1 MHRLTMHHTIL
12 AHMDNRVTRLFDSSR
27 CNKAVRLFAM
37 DFPKAFDNVK
47 HHLLV
52 EKVKTSPLRLPM
64 VNWSVADPGSAQP
77 PPPPPSYFQTKL
89 GPERP
94 NFFRRPPS
102 PPPPAPYLSAW
113 MTGTPT
119 YLKVWI
125 RHCWNISFLTDRKQR
140 VISDR
145 TVCEWKEVNKGT
157 TQGRAMYLSIQERA
171 LHKPAQSYTQTYIA
185 LHSLTQPYIALH
197 SPTQPYTSLHSPTK
211 P

>member
-1 MHRLTMHHTIL
+1 
-12 AHMDNRVTRLFDSSR
+12 
-27 CNKAVRLFAM
+27 
-37 DFPKAFDNVK
+37 
-47 HHLLV
+47 
-52 EKVKTSPLRLPM
+52 M

-77 PPPPPSYFQTKL
+77 PPPPPLLLLDQT
-89 GPERP
+89 GARTAE
-94 NFFRRPPS
+94 FFS
-102 PPPPAPYLSAW
+102 ETTLPPPPPPPYLRAW

-171 LHKPAQSYTQTYIA
+171 LHKPA
-185 LHSLTQPYIALH
+185 
-197 SPTQPYTSLHSPTK
+197 
-211 P
+211 